1 MLIRDVLG
9 SKSSM
14 VVTVGPDATVLE
26 AARMLVHHS
35 FGSLVVVKGGE
46 ILGIITERDVLRLA
60 AMDPGAVGSTPVSA
74 AMTTDLV
81 VGLADDEIAYGMAV
95 MTNNRV
101 RHLPVVEGKRL
112 VGIVSIGDLVNASLA
127 DLQAENRWL
136 KDYVQGGG

>member
-1 MLIRDVLG
+1 MLIRDVLT

-35 FGSLVVVKGGE
+35 IGSLVVVEGGE

-60 AMDPGAVGSTPVSA
+60 ARDPGGLGSTPVSA
-74 AMTTDLV
+74 VMTTNLV
-81 VGLADDEIAYGMAV
+81 VGLADDDIGYGMAV

>member
-1 MLIRDVLG
+1 MLIRDVLR

-35 FGSLVVVKGGE
+35 FGSLVVAKGGE

-60 AMDPGAVGSTPVSA
+60 ARDPGAIGSTPVSA
-74 AMTTDLV
+74 VMTADLV

>member
-1 MLIRDVLG
+1 MLIRDVLR

-35 FGSLVVVKGGE
+35 FGSLVVVQGGE

-60 AMDPGAVGSTPVSA
+60 AKDPGAIGSTPVSA
-74 AMTTDLV
+74 VMTADLG

>member
-1 MLIRDVLG
+1 MLIRDVLT
-9 SKSSM
+9 SKSSL

-26 AARMLVHHS
+26 AARTLVHHS

-60 AMDPGAVGSTPVSA
+60 ARDPGGLGSTPVSTV
-74 AMTTDLV
+74 MTTELV